1 MNEFYKD
8 LLSQNRNIEKIEEM
22 TIKNTSETLKLTFR
36 RVKIYMVD
44 LLLHNKPRSRA
55 VERRGH

>member
-22 TIKNTSETLKLTFR
+22 TIKNASQTLKLTFR
-36 RVKIYMVD
+36 RIKIYIVVMGD
-44 LLLHNKPRSRA
+44 YRLLGIDTTRYQA
-55 VERRGH
+55 